1 MTIPP
6 FAAGNYNTALNAQRL
21 LASKSSLDA
30 LTTQMAS
37 GRTAETYGGLGSS
50 RTLSLN
56 ANAQVARLEG
66 YGANITTASNRISLG
81 STSLQTLA
89 TTTSTLST
97 SIANGMAN
105 TSSPAAR
112 NTTRLTAAS
121 NLDLFV
127 DTLNQNYNGTYLF
140 GGRATDKPPVASSDS
155 ILNGDA
161 TGAGL
166 KTVIAERKTAD
177 GVTKADGTAGTGN
190 LGISAPTGTPATKI
204 TISEAASAAGRAN
217 FGFILGAVTSSNTTA
232 ISSAVDTAAAAP
244 TVGLAFGTQPKD
256 GDVVRVSVNQADGSQ
271 AIVDYTA
278 RTTATGA
285 ANEFVIGAD
294 ATASAAALKTALGSS
309 KIAAAQSQT
318 PPGVSVSF
326 TGGAAAGTSLTVNGL
341 PNDGDTVTVTLGLRD
356 GTKTTLTLTARTTSD
371 GSDPS
376 VFVIGADA
384 ATTATNLQAAL
395 SNTVQGSAATTLQA
409 SSAVLAAK
417 DFFAGTKSD
426 AFAPRRVDTVN
437 GGFLSNAAGKT
448 VIWYKGDESLTD
460 PRGTA
465 TAQVSSG
472 LAVDIGAQ
480 ANEAGIRNAITGVA
494 VLASEQYASTKSL
507 SDTTLSAADRTQ
519 ALNERNRY
527 TAMADKITA
536 LFKPAQDD
544 QGINQ
549 VAAEL
554 SLASAQ
560 IGNAK
565 TQNGALRAQ
574 LQNTIDGTQL
584 ISTEEVATKIL
595 SVQSQLQ
602 ASYQVTSM
610 LSKLSLVNYL

>member
-6 FAAGNYNTALNAQRL
+6 FAAGNYNTALNAQRM
-21 LASKSSLDA
+21 LASKSSLDT

-37 GRTAETYGGLGSS
+37 GRTAETYGGLGAS
-50 RTLSLN
+50 RTLSLS

-66 YGANITTASNRISLG
+66 YGTNITTALNRINLG
-81 STSLQTLA
+81 SKSLQTLA
-89 TTTSTLST
+89 TTTSTLAT

-140 GGRATDKPPVASSDS
+140 GGRATEAPPVASADS

-161 TGAGL
+161 SGAGL
-166 KTVIAERKTAD
+166 KAVIAERKT
-177 GVTKADGTAGTGN
+177 ADGTAGTGN
-190 LGISAPTGTPATKI
+190 LGISAPTGTPATTI
-204 TISEAASAAGRAN
+204 TLSEGGNAANRAN
-217 FGFILGAVTSSNTTA
+217 FGFILGAVTSSNSTA
-232 ISSAVDTAAAAP
+232 IGSAVVTAAAAP
-244 TVGLAFGTQPKD
+244 TADLTFGTQPKD
-256 GDVVRVSVNQADGSQ
+256 GDMVRVSVNQADGSQ
-271 AIVDYTA
+271 AFVDYTA
-278 RTTATGA
+278 RTVATGA

-294 ATASAAALKTALGSS
+294 ATASATALKTALGTS

-318 PPGVSVSF
+318 PPGVAVSF
-326 TGGAAAGTSLTVNGL
+326 TGGAAASTALTVNGL

-371 GSDPS
+371 GTDPS

-395 SNTVQGSAATTLQA
+395 SSTVQGSATTTLAA

-417 DFFAGTKSD
+417 DFFAGTKSA
-426 AFAPRRVDTVN
+426 AFAPRRVDATN
-437 GGFLSNAAGKT
+437 GGFLSNPAGKT
-448 VIWYKGDESLTD
+448 MIWYKGDESLTD

-494 VLASEQYASTKSL
+494 ILASEEFASTKSL

-527 TAMADKITA
+527 TAMADRVTT

-544 QGINQ
+544 QGITQ

-574 LQNTIDGTQL
+574 FQNTIDGTQL

-610 LSKLSLVNYL
+610 LSKLSLVNFL

>member
-6 FAAGNYNTALNAQRL
+6 FAAGNYNTALNAQRM
-21 LASKSSLDA
+21 LASKSSLDT

-37 GRTAETYGGLGSS
+37 GRTAETYGGLGAS
-50 RTLSLN
+50 RTLSLS

-66 YGANITTASNRISLG
+66 YGTNITTALNRINLG
-81 STSLQTLA
+81 SKSLQTLA
-89 TTTSTLST
+89 TTTSTLAT

-140 GGRATDKPPVASSDS
+140 GGRATEAPPVASADS

-161 TGAGL
+161 SGAGL
-166 KTVIAERKTAD
+166 KAVIAERKT
-177 GVTKADGTAGTGN
+177 ADGTAGTGN
-190 LGISAPTGTPATKI
+190 LGISAPTGTPATTI
-204 TISEAASAAGRAN
+204 TLSEGGNAANRAN
-217 FGFILGAVTSSNTTA
+217 FGFILGAVTSSNSTA
-232 ISSAVDTAAAAP
+232 IGSAVVTAAAAP
-244 TVGLAFGTQPKD
+244 TADLTFGTQPKD
-256 GDVVRVSVNQADGSQ
+256 GDVMRVSVNQADGSQ
-271 AIVDYTA
+271 AFVDYTA
-278 RTTATGA
+278 RTVATGA

-294 ATASAAALKTALGSS
+294 ATASATALKTALGTS

-318 PPGVSVSF
+318 PPGVAVSF
-326 TGGAAAGTSLTVNGL
+326 TGGAAASTALMVNGL

-371 GSDPS
+371 GTDPS

-395 SNTVQGSAATTLQA
+395 SSTVQGSATTTLAA
-409 SSAVLAAK
+409 SSAVLAAE
-417 DFFAGTKSD
+417 DFFAGTKSA
-426 AFAPRRVDTVN
+426 AFAPRRVDATN
-437 GGFLSNAAGKT
+437 GGFLSNPAGKT
-448 VIWYKGDESLTD
+448 MIWYKGDESLTD

-494 VLASEQYASTKSL
+494 ILASEEFASTKSL

-527 TAMADKITA
+527 TAMADRVTT

-544 QGINQ
+544 QGITQ

-574 LQNTIDGTQL
+574 FQNTIDGTQL

-610 LSKLSLVNYL
+610 LSKLSLVNFL

>member
-6 FAAGNYNTALNAQRL
+6 FAAGNYNTALNAQRM
-21 LASKSSLDA
+21 LASKSSLDT

-37 GRTAETYGGLGSS
+37 GRTAETYGGLGAS
-50 RTLSLN
+50 RTLSLS

-66 YGANITTASNRISLG
+66 YGTNITTALNRINLG
-81 STSLQTLA
+81 SKSLQTLA
-89 TTTSTLST
+89 TTTSTLAT

-140 GGRATDKPPVASSDS
+140 GGRATEAPPVASADS

-161 TGAGL
+161 SGAGL
-166 KTVIAERKTAD
+166 KAVIAERKT
-177 GVTKADGTAGTGN
+177 ADGTAGTGN
-190 LGISAPTGTPATKI
+190 LGISAPTGTPATTI
-204 TISEAASAAGRAN
+204 TLSEGGNAANRAN
-217 FGFILGAVTSSNTTA
+217 FGFILGAVTSSNSTA
-232 ISSAVDTAAAAP
+232 IGSAVVTAAAAP
-244 TVGLAFGTQPKD
+244 TADLTFGTQPKD

-271 AIVDYTA
+271 AFVDYTA
-278 RTTATGA
+278 RTVATGA

-294 ATASAAALKTALGSS
+294 ATASATALKTALGTS

-318 PPGVSVSF
+318 PPDVAVSF
-326 TGGAAAGTSLTVNGL
+326 TGGAAASTALTVNGL

-371 GSDPS
+371 GTDPS

-395 SNTVQGSAATTLQA
+395 SSTVQGSATTTLAA

-417 DFFAGTKSD
+417 DFFAGTKSA
-426 AFAPRRVDTVN
+426 AFAPRRVDATN
-437 GGFLSNAAGKT
+437 GGFLSNPAGKT
-448 VIWYKGDESLTD
+448 MIWYKGDESLTD

-494 VLASEQYASTKSL
+494 ILASEEFASTKSL

-527 TAMADKITA
+527 TAMADRVTT

-544 QGINQ
+544 QGITQ

-574 LQNTIDGTQL
+574 FQNTIDGTQL

-610 LSKLSLVNYL
+610 LSKLSLVNFL

>member
-37 GRTAETYGGLGSS
+37 GRTAETYGGLGAS

-66 YGANITTASNRISLG
+66 YGDNITTASNRINLG
-81 STSLQTLA
+81 SKSLQTLA

-105 TSSPAAR
+105 TSSPSAR
-112 NTTRLTAAS
+112 NTTRLMAAS

-140 GGRATDKPPVASSDS
+140 GGRATDAPPVASSTS
-155 ILNGDA
+155 ILNGDD

-166 KTVIAERKTAD
+166 KTVIAERKL
-177 GVTKADGTAGTGN
+177 ADGTAGTGN
-190 LGISAPTGTPATKI
+190 LLIPAPTGTPATKI
-204 TISEAASAAGRAN
+204 TMSEGGSTANRAN

-232 ISSAVDTAAAAP
+232 ISSTVDTAAAAP
-244 TVGLAFGTQPKD
+244 TTALTFAAQPKD
-256 GDVVRVSVNQADGSQ
+256 GDVIRVSVNQADGSQ
-271 AIVDYTA
+271 LLVDYTA
-278 RTTATGA
+278 RTVATGA
-285 ANEFVIGAD
+285 ANEFVIGASP
-294 ATASAAALKTALGSS
+294 AASATALKTALGTSQ
-309 KIAAAQSQT
+309 IAAVQSQN
-318 PPGVSVSF
+318 PPGVAVSF
-326 TGGAAAGTSLTVNGL
+326 TGGAAASTSLTVNQN

-384 ATTATNLQAAL
+384 AATATNLQAAL
-395 SNTVQGSAATTLQA
+395 QKTVGGSAATTLSA

-417 DFFAGTKSD
+417 DFFAGTKSA
-426 AFAPRRVDTVN
+426 AFAPRRVDTAN
-437 GGFLSNAAGKT
+437 GGFVSNAAGRT

-465 TAQVSSG
+465 TARVSSG
-472 LAVDIGAQ
+472 LSVDIGAQ

-494 VLASEQYASTKSL
+494 ILASEEYASTKSL

-527 TAMADKITA
+527 SAMADQVTA

-544 QGINQ
+544 QGISQ

>member
-6 FAAGNYNTALNAQRL
+6 FAAGNYNTALNAQRM
-21 LASKSSLDA
+21 LASKSSLDT

-37 GRTAETYGGLGSS
+37 GRTAETYGGLGAS
-50 RTLSLN
+50 RTLSLS

-66 YGANITTASNRISLG
+66 YGTNITTALNRINLG
-81 STSLQTLA
+81 SKSLQTLA
-89 TTTSTLST
+89 TTTSTLAT

-140 GGRATDKPPVASSDS
+140 GGRATEAPPVASADS

-161 TGAGL
+161 SGAGL
-166 KTVIAERKTAD
+166 KAVIAERKT
-177 GVTKADGTAGTGN
+177 ADGTAGTGN
-190 LGISAPTGTPATKI
+190 LGISAPTGTPATTI
-204 TISEAASAAGRAN
+204 TLSEGGNAANRAN
-217 FGFILGAVTSSNTTA
+217 FGFILGAVTSSNSTA
-232 ISSAVDTAAAAP
+232 IGSAVVTAAAAP
-244 TVGLAFGTQPKD
+244 TADLTFGTQPKD

-271 AIVDYTA
+271 AFVDYTA
-278 RTTATGA
+278 RTVATGA

-294 ATASAAALKTALGSS
+294 ATASATALKTALGTS

-318 PPGVSVSF
+318 PPGVAVSF
-326 TGGAAAGTSLTVNGL
+326 TGGAAASTALTVNGL

-371 GSDPS
+371 GTDPS

-395 SNTVQGSAATTLQA
+395 SSTVQGSATTTLAA

-417 DFFAGTKSD
+417 DFFAGTKSA
-426 AFAPRRVDTVN
+426 AFAPRRVDATN
-437 GGFLSNAAGKT
+437 GGFLSNPAGKT
-448 VIWYKGDESLTD
+448 MIWYKGDESLTD

-494 VLASEQYASTKSL
+494 ILASEQFASTKSL

-527 TAMADKITA
+527 TAMADRVTT

-544 QGINQ
+544 QGITQ

-574 LQNTIDGTQL
+574 FQNTIDGTQL

-610 LSKLSLVNYL
+610 LSKLSLVNFL

>member
-37 GRTAETYGGLGSS
+37 GRTAETYGGLGAS

-66 YGANITTASNRISLG
+66 YGDNITTASNRINLG
-81 STSLQTLA
+81 SKSLQTLA

-105 TSSPAAR
+105 TSSPSAR
-112 NTTRLTAAS
+112 NTTRLMAAS

-140 GGRATDKPPVASSDS
+140 GGRATDAPPVASSTS
-155 ILNGDA
+155 ILNGDD

-166 KTVIAERKTAD
+166 KTVVAERKL
-177 GVTKADGTAGTGN
+177 ADGTAGTGN
-190 LGISAPTGTPATKI
+190 LLIPAPTGTPATKI
-204 TISEAASAAGRAN
+204 TMSEGGSTANRAN

-232 ISSAVDTAAAAP
+232 ISSTVDTAAAAP
-244 TVGLAFGTQPKD
+244 TTALTFAAQPKD
-256 GDVVRVSVNQADGSQ
+256 GDVIRVSVNQADGSQ
-271 AIVDYTA
+271 LLVDYTA
-278 RTTATGA
+278 RTVATGA
-285 ANEFVIGAD
+285 ANEFVIGASP
-294 ATASAAALKTALGSS
+294 AASATALKTALGTSQ
-309 KIAAAQSQT
+309 IAAVQSQN
-318 PPGVSVSF
+318 PPGVAVSF
-326 TGGAAAGTSLTVNGL
+326 TGGAAASTSLTVNQN

-384 ATTATNLQAAL
+384 AATATNLQAAL
-395 SNTVQGSAATTLQA
+395 QKTVGGSAATTLSA

-417 DFFAGTKSD
+417 DFFAGTKSA
-426 AFAPRRVDTVN
+426 AFAPRRVDTAN
-437 GGFLSNAAGKT
+437 GGFVSNAAGRT

-465 TAQVSSG
+465 TARVSSG
-472 LAVDIGAQ
+472 LSVDIGAQ

-494 VLASEQYASTKSL
+494 ILASEEYASTKSL

-527 TAMADKITA
+527 SAMADQVTA

-544 QGINQ
+544 QGISQ

>member
-6 FAAGNYNTALNAQRL
+6 FAAGNYNTALNAQRM
-21 LASKSSLDA
+21 LASKSSLDT

-37 GRTAETYGGLGSS
+37 GRTAETYGGLGAS
-50 RTLSLN
+50 RTLSLS

-66 YGANITTASNRISLG
+66 YGTNITTALNRINLG
-81 STSLQTLA
+81 SKSLQTLA
-89 TTTSTLST
+89 TTTSTLAT

-140 GGRATDKPPVASSDS
+140 GGRATEAPPVASADS

-161 TGAGL
+161 SGAGL
-166 KTVIAERKTAD
+166 KAVIAERKT
-177 GVTKADGTAGTGN
+177 ADGTAGTGN
-190 LGISAPTGTPATKI
+190 LGISAPTGTPATTI
-204 TISEAASAAGRAN
+204 TLSEGGNAANRAN
-217 FGFILGAVTSSNTTA
+217 FGFILGAVTSSNSTA
-232 ISSAVDTAAAAP
+232 IGSAVVTAAAAP
-244 TVGLAFGTQPKD
+244 TADLTFGTQPKD

-271 AIVDYTA
+271 AFVDYTA
-278 RTTATGA
+278 RTVATGA

-294 ATASAAALKTALGSS
+294 ATASATALKTALGTS

-318 PPGVSVSF
+318 PPGVAVSF
-326 TGGAAAGTSLTVNGL
+326 TGGAAASTALTVNGL

-371 GSDPS
+371 GTDPS

-395 SNTVQGSAATTLQA
+395 SSTVQGSATTTLAA

-417 DFFAGTKSD
+417 DFFAGTKSA
-426 AFAPRRVDTVN
+426 AFAPRRVDATN
-437 GGFLSNAAGKT
+437 GGFLSNPAGKT
-448 VIWYKGDESLTD
+448 MIWYKGDESLTD

-494 VLASEQYASTKSL
+494 ILASEEFASTKSL

-527 TAMADKITA
+527 TAMADRVTT

-544 QGINQ
+544 QGITQ

-574 LQNTIDGTQL
+574 FQNTIDGTQL

-610 LSKLSLVNYL
+610 LSKLSLVNFL